1 MTMDMG
7 RLVADATAAPPGNP
21 ALHWFDQIRA
31 LLLATA
37 LQPQPDVYDLL
48 WRYVRDENHDL

>member
-7 RLVADATAAPPGNP
+7 RLVADVTAAPPGSP

-31 LLLATA
+31 LLLGHRPAA
-37 LQPQPDVYDLL
+37 AARCL
-48 WRYVRDENHDL
+48 